1 MAGFG
6 FPNKMVVLMARLH
19 SSVMF
24 SCSWLVSGV
33 TEADDSKIF
42 DVGADRLGR
51 MLSSILESDG
61 DFFASLVD
69 LAFEGRSSEW
79 AC

>member
-1 MAGFG
+1 M
-6 FPNKMVVLMARLH
+6 
-19 SSVMF
+19 
-24 SCSWLVSGV
+24 SGV
-33 TEADDSKIF
+33 AEADDSKIF

-61 DFFASLVD
+61 DFFFFSTLVD